1 VNVGQGRQLAKT
13 LVLVG
18 LVTIVG
24 GLAFAEYRARGTTGI
39 EGISVADYAASAEI
53 QAGPAPGFTLAKL
66 GGGGSISLS
75 SFKSHVIVLNF
86 WATWCAPCRRE
97 APGLERTSEI
107 YRRDGVRFLGVD
119 ERDND
124 PAGEAFVAEFKI
136 GYPSVSDPA
145 GRLAYGYRLF
155 GMPTTFVIDASGNLR
170 YRFVGY
176 LNAPVLQT
184 ALDSVLGRSTP

>member
-1 VNVGQGRQLAKT
+1 VNVSQGRKLAKT

-18 LVTIVG
+18 LTMVLG
-24 GLAFAEYRARGTTGI
+24 GLAFAEYRARGTTGV

-53 QAGPAPGFTLAKL
+53 QAGPAPEFTLPAL
-66 GGGGSISLS
+66 GSGGSISLS
-75 SFKSHVIVLNF
+75 SFKGHVTVLNF

-97 APGLERTSEI
+97 APGLERTWEM
-107 YRRDGVRFLGVD
+107 YRPDGVRFLGVD

-136 GYPSVSDPA
+136 GYPSATDQA
-145 GRLAYGYRLF
+145 GQLAYSYRLF
-155 GMPTTFVIDASGNLR
+155 GMPTTFVIDTSGNLR

-176 LNAPVLQT
+176 LTAPVLKT
-184 ALDSVLGRSTP
+184 ALNTVLGKSTP